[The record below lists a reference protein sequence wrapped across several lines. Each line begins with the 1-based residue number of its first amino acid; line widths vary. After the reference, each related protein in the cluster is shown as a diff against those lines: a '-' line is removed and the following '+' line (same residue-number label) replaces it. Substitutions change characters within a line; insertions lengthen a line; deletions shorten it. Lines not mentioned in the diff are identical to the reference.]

1 MHLDS
6 HTMMVMIAVL
16 SLLLSGLLALA
27 GLHARNV
34 RGVGSWALASLCI
47 SLSMSISILPLT
59 PATAGWWLVLG
70 SVLISCSSALQY
82 LGIRAF
88 KEMEQDWRLPVL
100 VVSIVLV
107 QTILFSVIDP
117 DIRLR
122 VILNSIAFIAINAAC
137 ARMLLVSAQPPL
149 RTAYWLTG
157 ASFAV
162 ISLMLAVR
170 VLVIGFSFGRPYTL
184 YSALP
189 INDATFFIIIVAEL
203 CLSFGFVLMLNYRL
217 AAELQHLAER
227 DALTGAFNRRSLEGE
242 AERMLARAARTMDPL
257 TVMMIDVDHFKMIND
272 TYGHAVGDEV
282 LKRLASIAQGTIRGG
297 DYFAR
302 YGGEEFC
309 ILLPSAT
316 ESQVG
321 GLAERLRS
329 NYAEMILER
338 DGEKIRSTISIGI
351 ADSNHAGADFS
362 VLFKAADKAL
372 YHAKEEGRNRVA
384 AYSGMTGAGAPA

>member
-1 MHLDS
+1 MYLDS
-6 HTMMVMIAVL
+6 HTLMVMIAVL
-16 SLLLSGLLALA
+16 SLMISGLLALA

-34 RGVGSWALASLCI
+34 RGIRLWSLASLFI
-47 SLSMSISILPLT
+47 SISMGFSILPIT
-59 PATAGWWLVLG
+59 PLTAGWWLVLG
-70 SVLISCSSALQY
+70 SVLISTSSALQY

-88 KEMEQDWRLPVL
+88 MEKEPDWRFPLL
-100 VVSIVLV
+100 VVSIVFS
-107 QTILFSVIDP
+107 QTVWFSVIDP
-117 DIRLR
+117 NIRFR
-122 VILNSIAFIAINAAC
+122 VIANSIAFVAINAAS
-137 ARMLLVSAQPPL
+137 ARMLLVPAAQPL

-162 ISLMLAVR
+162 ISLMLAIR
-170 VLVIGFSFGRPYTL
+170 VLVMALSIGRPYTL

-189 INDATFFIIIVAEL
+189 VNDMTFFIIIVAEL

-217 AAELQHLAER
+217 AGELQHLAER

-257 TVMMIDVDHFKMIND
+257 TVMMIDVDHFKAIND

-282 LKRLASIAQGTIRGG
+282 LKRLASIAQKTIRGG

-309 ILLPSAT
+309 ILLPSVT
-316 ESQVG
+316 EDQAE

-329 NYAEMILER
+329 RYAEMILEH
-338 DGEKIRSTISIGI
+338 DGAKIRSTISIGI
-351 ADSNHAGADFS
+351 ADSSHAGSDFS

-372 YHAKEEGRNRVA
+372 YRAKEEGRNRVA
-384 AYSGMTGAGAPA
+384 AYSGMLEAAVPA